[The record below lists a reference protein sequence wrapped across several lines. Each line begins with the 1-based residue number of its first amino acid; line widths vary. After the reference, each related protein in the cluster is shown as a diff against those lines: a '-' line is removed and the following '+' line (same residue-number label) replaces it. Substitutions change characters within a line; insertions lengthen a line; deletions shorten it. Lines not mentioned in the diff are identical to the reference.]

1 MTIFLKNEY
10 NKNNQRKGFTT
21 RKLAEKYN
29 IKNGKKI
36 SHVTVN
42 NALKRNLGLKYL
54 KIIPKTNK
62 IISEDNALR
71 TMTIIKIISRCL
83 MQNISIIYVDETS
96 IMNINNNLRTWI
108 IPGNDLFCNIE
119 PRKRY
124 NLVMGINEKGIIHY
138 EIHSRNIDENIFLKF
153 IENLKAEIIKKD
165 IKYFALF
172 MDNLSVHKS
181 KNSIKYYFDNK
192 INIIYN
198 VPYLSRFNSIEL
210 AFRGIKNILYKQVYE
225 NMDILKKD
233 IHTILNSEKFQKTIR
248 YNFKETISQ
257 YKKYFEKYKNYNFNE
272 FK

>member
-1 MTIFLKNEY
+1 
-10 NKNNQRKGFTT
+10 
-21 RKLAEKYN
+21 
-29 IKNGKKI
+29 
-36 SHVTVN
+36 
-42 NALKRNLGLKYL
+42 
-54 KIIPKTNK
+54 
-62 IISEDNALR
+62 
-71 TMTIIKIISRCL
+71 

-108 IPGNDLFCNIE
+108 IPGNELFCNIE